1 MFPTTFI
8 TWLYESSLSNLI
20 RDVFWI
26 VPTVQCIHI
35 LAIAVIVG
43 SALVSDLR
51 LAGVLATDAPLGEVV
66 RRYFPWMWRA
76 LIVLLLTGLVMS
88 IGEPDR
94 VLTNPTFW
102 VKMALVVTVFS
113 LTWLMRRPLLSHDAQ
128 AGGSRWARFVK
139 PCAWL
144 SLLLWICVMVCGRW
158 IAYAI

>member
-1 MFPTTFI
+1 MSSETFI
-8 TWLYESSLSNLI
+8 TWLYESSLSALI

-51 LAGVLATDAPLGEVV
+51 LAGMLATDEPLAEVV
-66 RRYFPWMWRA
+66 RHYFPWMWRA
-76 LIVLLLTGLVMS
+76 LVVLLLTGLVMG

-94 VLTNPTFW
+94 VLTNTTFW
-102 VKMALVVTVFS
+102 LKMALVATAFS
-113 LTWLMRRPLLSHDAQ
+113 LTWLTRRPLLSPDA
-128 AGGSRWARFVK
+128 AGGGARWTRFVK

-144 SLLLWICVMVCGRW
+144 SLLLWICVIVCGRW

>member
-1 MFPTTFI
+1 MSSETFI
-8 TWLYESSLSNLI
+8 SWLYESSLSTLI

-26 VPTVQCIHI
+26 VPTVQCVHI

-51 LAGVLATDAPLGEVV
+51 LAGVLATDQPLGDVV
-66 RRYFPWMWRA
+66 RHYFPWMWRA
-76 LIVLLLTGLVMS
+76 LIVLLLTGLVMG

-94 VLTNPTFW
+94 VLTNSIFW
-102 VKMALVVTVFS
+102 LKMALVVAAFS
-113 LTWLMRRPLLSHDAQ
+113 LTWLTRRPLLFRGA
-128 AGGSRWARFVK
+128 AGGARWSRFVK

-144 SLLLWICVMVCGRW
+144 SLLLWICVIVCGRW

>member
-1 MFPTTFI
+1 MSPETFI
-8 TWLYESSLSNLI
+8 TWLYETSLSTLI

-26 VPTVQCIHI
+26 VPTVQCVHI

-51 LAGVLATDAPLGEVV
+51 LAGVLATDEPLGDVV
-66 RRYFPWMWRA
+66 RHYFPWMWRA
-76 LIVLLLTGLVMS
+76 LIVLLLTGLVMG

-94 VLTNPTFW
+94 VLTNSAFW
-102 VKMALVVTVFS
+102 LKMLLVVTACS
-113 LTWLMRRPLLSHDAQ
+113 LTWLTRRPLLSRDPAGDALC
-128 AGGSRWARFVK
+128 RRFVK

-144 SLLLWICVMVCGRW
+144 SLLLWICVIVCGRW

>member
-1 MFPTTFI
+1 MYSATFI
-8 TWLYESSLSNLI
+8 AWLYDSSLSNMI

-35 LAIAVIVG
+35 LAIAIVVG
-43 SALVSDLR
+43 AALVSDLR
-51 LAGVLATDAPLGEVV
+51 LAGVLATDAPLGDVV
-66 RRYFPWMWRA
+66 RRYAPWMSRA

-102 VKMALVVTVFS
+102 IKMALVVTAFA
-113 LTWLMRRPLLSHDAQ
+113 LTYLMRRPLLLHAAQ
-128 AGGSRWARFVK
+128 GGGARWARFVR

-144 SLLLWICVMVCGRW
+144 SLLLWICVIVCGRW